1 MKLEKNQIDA
11 LNLQV
16 TLNISKED
24 YAEAEKKTLNERKR
38 SAEFKGFRKGMAPM
52 SLIQKYYGEQAL
64 LESVNKVISASLN
77 DFIKDNKIRIVG
89 EPLTSE
95 DQPEIDWKSGNDFTF
110 KFDIASTPEVD
121 FEISKEDK
129 VPYYNINITEQAKK
143 EMKENMLKQAGSL
156 QDGKSAKEEDF
167 VIVDMSN
174 GEKSVE
180 GAYISVRNVAGD
192 AHKLFVGAKPGA
204 EFDVNVNEAFTDETD
219 RASML
224 KVKKEELE
232 GLNPVFHIKVVN
244 VKTFVAAEESQEV
257 YDKLFGKD
265 VVHNSEEFEK
275 AIADKLAENYKQE
288 ADYRLSKDMRDY
300 FIKKA
305 DISLPEA
312 FLKRWL
318 YQTNEGKFT
327 MEDIEKEFDAFL
339 SDFRWQMTRSF
350 IMNKYNLKIDEKD
363 MQEAAEAYVTY
374 QYAMYGMGNVSADL
388 IRNSAQQVLSDEKQA
403 RNIGENVE
411 SQKVISALK
420 ENVSLAPK
428 KISVEKFRELK

>member
-24 YAEAEKKTLNERKR
+24 YAEAEKKTLNERKK

-192 AHKLFVGAKPGA
+192 AHKLFVGTSR
-204 EFDVNVNEAFTDETD
+204 V
-219 RASML
+219 
-224 KVKKEELE
+224 
-232 GLNPVFHIKVVN
+232 LN
-244 VKTFVAAEESQEV
+244 
-257 YDKLFGKD
+257 L
-265 VVHNSEEFEK
+265 
-275 AIADKLAENYKQE
+275 
-288 ADYRLSKDMRDY
+288 M
-300 FIKKA
+300 
-305 DISLPEA
+305 
-312 FLKRWL
+312 
-318 YQTNEGKFT
+318 
-327 MEDIEKEFDAFL
+327 
-339 SDFRWQMTRSF
+339 
-350 IMNKYNLKIDEKD
+350 
-363 MQEAAEAYVTY
+363 
-374 QYAMYGMGNVSADL
+374 
-388 IRNSAQQVLSDEKQA
+388 
-403 RNIGENVE
+403 
-411 SQKVISALK
+411 
-420 ENVSLAPK
+420 
-428 KISVEKFRELK
+428 

>member
-192 AHKLFVGAKPGA
+192 ARKLFVGAKPGA

-350 IMNKYNLKIDEKD
+350 IMNKYNLKIEEKD

-374 QYAMYGMGNVSADL
+374 QYAMYGMGNVPADL

-411 SQKVISALK
+411 SQKVISTLK
-420 ENVSLAPK
+420 ENISLAPK

>member
-24 YAEAEKKTLNERKR
+24 YAEAEKKTLNERKK

-192 AHKLFVGAKPGA
+192 AHKLFVGTKPGA

-244 VKTFVAAEESQEV
+244 VKTFVAAEESQDV

-350 IMNKYNLKIDEKD
+350 IMNKYNLKIEEKD

-374 QYAMYGMGNVSADL
+374 QYAMYGMGNVPADL

-420 ENVSLAPK
+420 ENISLAPK

>member
-24 YAEAEKKTLNERKR
+24 YAEAEKKTLNERKK

-192 AHKLFVGAKPGA
+192 AHKLFVGTKPGD

-305 DISLPEA
+305 DIALPEA

-350 IMNKYNLKIDEKD
+350 IMNKYNLKIEEKD

-374 QYAMYGMGNVSADL
+374 QYAMYGMGNVPADL

>member
-24 YAEAEKKTLNERKR
+24 YAEAEKKTLNERKK

-192 AHKLFVGAKPGA
+192 AHKLFVGTKPGA

-312 FLKRWL
+312 FL
-318 YQTNEGKFT
+318 
-327 MEDIEKEFDAFL
+327 

-350 IMNKYNLKIDEKD
+350 IMNKYNLKIEEKD

-374 QYAMYGMGNVSADL
+374 QYAMYGMGNVPADL

-420 ENVSLAPK
+420 ENISLAPK

>member
-24 YAEAEKKTLNERKR
+24 YAEAEKKTLKERKK

-192 AHKLFVGAKPGA
+192 AHKLFVGTKPGD

-305 DISLPEA
+305 DIALPEA

-350 IMNKYNLKIDEKD
+350 IMNKYNLKIEEKD

-374 QYAMYGMGNVSADL
+374 QYAMYGMGNVPADL

>member
-24 YAEAEKKTLNERKR
+24 YAEAEKKTLNERKK

-129 VPYYNINITEQAKK
+129 IPYYNINITEQAKK

-156 QDGKSAKEEDF
+156 KDGKSAKEEDF

-192 AHKLFVGAKPGA
+192 AHKLFVGTKPGD

-350 IMNKYNLKIDEKD
+350 IMNKYNLKIEEKD

-374 QYAMYGMGNVSADL
+374 QYAMYGMGNVPADL

-420 ENVSLAPK
+420 ENISLAPK